1 MQKNDKSMETDKTN
15 GITSG
20 FDSLDRITGGF
31 RPGELT
37 VIGARPSVGK
47 SAFLRNIVRNL
58 SVDGGKLNMEDP
70 LPVAYFT
77 PAQTSSQLSLR
88 LILEYMEREPH
99 AEEFVKLRWRDK
111 LPLHIDDTPDI
122 SAQDFRSRAERL
134 VKKKGVRLI
143 AIDYLQQMRGP
154 KGSRKSH
161 KAETAAV
168 VRCLKETAA
177 ELNVPV
183 IALSSLDRNNNGYFS
198 RPRIGDLK
206 YAPEA
211 IEENADVVCLM
222 WKASFESETVVSVV
236 KNRNGQTGDVR
247 FDYNPSEGFSFREI
261 ADE

>member
-1 MQKNDKSMETDKTN
+1 METDKTN
-15 GITSG
+15 GIPSG
-20 FDSLDRITGGF
+20 FGSLDRITGGF

-47 SAFLRNIVRNL
+47 SAFLRDIIRNQ
-58 SVDGGKLNMEDP
+58 SVDDGNLNMEVP

-77 PAQTSSQLSLR
+77 PAQTSFQLSLR
-88 LILEYMEREPH
+88 LIWGFLELGPGKDDRRTLQW
-99 AEEFVKLRWRDK
+99 KLTKLYK
-111 LPLHIDDTPDI
+111 LPLYIDDTPNI
-122 SAQDFRSRAERL
+122 TAQDFRSRAGRL

-143 AIDYLQQMRGP
+143 AVDYLQRMRGP

-161 KAETAAV
+161 KAETAAS

-183 IALSSLDRNNNGYFS
+183 IALSSLVRNNNGYFS
-198 RPRIGDLK
+198 RPRTVDLK

-247 FDYNPSEGFSFREI
+247 FDYNPAEGFSFREI
-261 ADE
+261 SDE

>member
-1 MQKNDKSMETDKTN
+1 MYC
-15 GITSG
+15 IPSG

-37 VIGARPSVGK
+37 IIGARPSVGK
-47 SAFLRNIVRNL
+47 SAFLRKIVRNI
-58 SVDGGKLNMEDP
+58 P

-77 PAQTSSQLSLR
+77 PAQTSFQLSLQ
-88 LILEYMEREPH
+88 LIWGFLELGPGDEDLRTLEW
-99 AEEFVKLRWRDK
+99 ELTKLYK
-111 LPLHIDDTPDI
+111 QPLYIDDTPNI
-122 SAQDFRSRAERL
+122 AAQDFRSRAERL

-143 AIDYLQQMRGP
+143 AVVYLQRMRGP

-161 KAETAAV
+161 KAETAAT

-183 IALSSLDRNNNGYFS
+183 IALSSLVRNNNGYFS

-211 IEENADVVCLM
+211 IEENADVLCLM
-222 WKASFESETVVSVV
+222 WKASFENETVVSVV

-247 FDYNPSEGFSFREI
+247 FDYNPTEGFSFREI
-261 ADE
+261 SDE

>member
-1 MQKNDKSMETDKTN
+1 METDKTN
-15 GITSG
+15 GIPSG
-20 FDSLDRITGGF
+20 FGSLDRITGGF

-37 VIGARPSVGK
+37 IIGARPSVGK

-58 SVDGGKLNMEDP
+58 SVDGGKLNMENP

-77 PAQTSSQLSLR
+77 PVQTSFQLSMR

-99 AEEFVKLRWRDK
+99 AEEFVKMRWLDK
-111 LPLHIDDTPDI
+111 LPLHIDDTPNI
-122 SAQDFRSRAERL
+122 TAQDFRSRAVAF

-143 AIDYLQQMRGP
+143 AVDYLQRMRGP

-161 KAETAAV
+161 KAETSAT

-183 IALSSLDRNNNGYFS
+183 IALSSLVRNNNGYFS
-198 RPRIGDLK
+198 RPRTGDLK

-247 FDYNPSEGFSFREI
+247 FDYNPEEGFSFREI
-261 ADE
+261 SDE

>member
-1 MQKNDKSMETDKTN
+1 MESDKTN
-15 GITSG
+15 GIPSG

-47 SAFLRNIVRNL
+47 SAFLRDIIRNH
-58 SVDGGKLNMEDP
+58 SVDGGNHNMEDQ

-77 PAQTSSQLSLR
+77 PTQTSFQLSLR
-88 LILEYMEREPH
+88 LIWGFLELGPGKDDRRTLQW
-99 AEEFVKLRWRDK
+99 KLTKLYK
-111 LPLHIDDTPDI
+111 LPLYIDDTPNI
-122 SAQDFRSRAERL
+122 TAQDFRSRAGRL

-143 AIDYLQQMRGP
+143 AVDYLQRMRGP

-161 KAETAAV
+161 KAETAAS

-183 IALSSLDRNNNGYFS
+183 IALSSLVRNNNGYFS
-198 RPRIGDLK
+198 RPRTVDLK

-247 FDYNPSEGFSFREI
+247 FDYNPAEGFSFREI
-261 ADE
+261 SDE

>member
-1 MQKNDKSMETDKTN
+1 MESDKTN
-15 GITSG
+15 GIPSG
-20 FDSLDRITGGF
+20 FGSLDRITGGF

-47 SAFLRNIVRNL
+47 SAFLRNIICNL
-58 SVDGGKLNMEDP
+58 TVDGGNHNMEVP

-77 PAQTSSQLSLR
+77 PAQTSFQLSLQ
-88 LILEYMEREPH
+88 LIWGFLELGPGDEDLRTLEW
-99 AEEFVKLRWRDK
+99 ELTKLNK
-111 LPLHIDDTPDI
+111 LPLYIDDTPNI
-122 SAQDFRSRAERL
+122 TAQDFRSRAERL

-143 AIDYLQQMRGP
+143 AVDYLQRMRGP
-154 KGSRKSH
+154 KGSRQSH
-161 KAETAAV
+161 KAETTAV

-177 ELNVPV
+177 ELNVPI
-183 IALSSLDRNNNGYFS
+183 IALSRLVRNNNGYFS

-247 FDYNPSEGFSFREI
+247 FDYNPEEGFSFREI
-261 ADE
+261 SDE